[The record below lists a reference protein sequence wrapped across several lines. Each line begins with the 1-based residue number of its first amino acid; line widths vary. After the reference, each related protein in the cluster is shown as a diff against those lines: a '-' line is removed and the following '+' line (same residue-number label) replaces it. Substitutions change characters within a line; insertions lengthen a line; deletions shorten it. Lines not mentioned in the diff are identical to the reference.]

1 MPPGGEAD
9 PGARCALCHR
19 GAEAARRP
27 LLLGGVLASCGP
39 LLGPFHDGRQGRV
52 YVHRLCA
59 LWSPEVFQ
67 DGDRLRNVMAAVRR
81 GRQLSCSVC
90 GQKGATVGCRLDW
103 CPKTYHLHCA
113 AGGGCEFQTDGSW
126 VVSCP
131 AHRVNGKEAE
141 ARAAEVARIRRNNR
155 AMGGGVAGSRK
166 RMLEAGPGGA
176 PGMAAGAEA
185 QAAAPAPADH
195 DRDEEMFQRKQQRRL
210 ARDVAAL
217 APKVLG
223 GAETRGAGTCGAARG
238 WASVGGL
245 DHVVN
250 QLKEMVVLPLLYG
263 KDLQALHIQPPRGIL
278 LHGEPGTGKTHVV
291 RALAGALG
299 QAAGRPVTF
308 FSRKGADCLGKFHGD
323 AERTL
328 RILFEEASRKQ
339 PSIVFFDEIDG
350 LAPARGSR
358 ADPIHA
364 SVVSSLLCL
373 MDGVADRGQVIVV
386 GATNRPDAIDPALRR
401 PGRFDREVH
410 FPLPEMAA
418 RKAIFAVHTKH
429 WEHPPDESTLAF
441 LAGATHRYAGADIRA
456 LCSAAVL
463 CAVRERMPKGLP
475 EPTSGRGEGSL
486 QALRDS
492 CPRLNLDSLAVER
505 KHWQEALTQVAKP
518 CSNRS
523 LHSALSLDAQRRVP
537 WTWVPCLSGALVP
550 ALEWLASV
558 SPSASEAVRAVARA
572 GKEYSGLNGHSTVE
586 ATLERAGAVQNT
598 PAPSQA
604 PIQSVEGD
612 DRQGAGGRRDTSN
625 TGGSLGPTHVEDT
638 GRNRRTL
645 LVCGQ
650 DFGGQEDVACATLS
664 AAAGFS
670 DIHVASLPA
679 LLSAGNGDPA
689 VGAAQVATEAQQS
702 CKPGR
707 PSLIFLPKLETW
719 AFSEARLDESGGRDE
734 AADRVVENAL
744 GEAVKQGGTPLS
756 LCGTPQKGVTGR
768 GFEGIQDAQERS
780 WTKRSAPSPA
790 ARASPLVETGAIKKG
805 ENGVS
810 DGGGVAV
817 SVNVVLPAWKMFVQ
831 VISRP
836 CAGPLCLVATTS
848 VPAAAIP
855 EDVLHVFQ
863 GGGRGASSPPSLN
876 RTIEVAE
883 PSEEERQEVI
893 GRVAR
898 MVAHEFSLLFE
909 ALEQGEKMGS
919 AADEPVPL
927 GANATNNE
935 NGTADGVEEMPT
947 GTGDVG
953 RTEGTGPGEE
963 SQVDPALI
971 NVPDDVTPAPGTA
984 EPPAVKGEPAAQPPE
999 KKPRGRPPK
1008 GKVWDA
1014 PTGQW
1019 LAGEGM
1025 DIDGAE
1031 ESPEIVN
1038 DVDLGA
1044 GSGGLEQEV
1053 REEDEDVPPCC
1064 VCSARDGPN
1073 QILCMMPGCGRSA
1086 HPRCV
1091 KERRKSTT
1099 WMCALCAR
1107 PKLLEDRRREKMGE
1121 IEAAGLKWIGGS
1133 ILHDQRCAV
1142 ACSAEPSRSEWYG
1155 AADLAAV
1162 ATLAAQGG
1170 YVTHEDLAL
1179 ALRRAASIGQKAE
1192 HEALKHR
1199 GHALGQPR
1207 QDYSTRAA
1215 ALAGLLDTAEGW
1227 LYDLQKH
1234 LRTTG
1239 RTLLRE
1245 QRQEEIFAQASGKGS
1260 EDTPPQEPGGEE
1272 GAECPRGRRAPEKE
1286 ADPGKVAPL
1295 AALAGLSKEALA
1307 AALEAELRG
1316 GLQEALGP
1324 AWGLRAAE
1332 DAARCALA
1340 ESRAALLRRLRPAIP
1355 GGPGGGGGGPAA
1367 VRAAVRR
1374 ALAP

>member
-1 MPPGGEAD
+1 
-9 PGARCALCHR
+9 
-19 GAEAARRP
+19 
-27 LLLGGVLASCGP
+27 
-39 LLGPFHDGRQGRV
+39 
-52 YVHRLCA
+52 
-59 LWSPEVFQ
+59 
-67 DGDRLRNVMAAVRR
+67 MAAVRR

-155 AMGGGVAGSRK
+155 TMGGGVAGSRK

-176 PGMAAGAEA
+176 PGAEAGAEA

-223 GAETRGAGTCGAARG
+223 GAETRGAGACGAARG

-291 RALAGALG
+291 RALAGALE

-418 RKAIFAVHTKH
+418 RKAIFAVHTQH

-463 CAVRERMPKGLP
+463 CAVRERMPRGLP
-475 EPTSGRGEGSL
+475 EPAGRSEGEGSL

-492 CPRLNLDSLAVER
+492 CPQLDLDSLAVEM

-523 LHSALSLDAQRRVP
+523 LHSALSLDAQRRLP
-537 WTWVPCLSGALVP
+537 WAWVPCLSGALVP
-550 ALEWLASV
+550 ALEWLAGV

-572 GKEYSGLNGHSTVE
+572 GKENSDPSGKSTVE
-586 ATLERAGAVQNT
+586 TTLERAGAVQT
-598 PAPSQA
+598 APVPSQA
-604 PIQSVEGD
+604 PGQSREGD
-612 DRQGAGGRRDTSN
+612 DRQRAGSRRDASN
-625 TGGSLGPTHVEDT
+625 TGGGLGPTPVGDA

-650 DFGGQEDVACATLS
+650 EFGGQEDVACATLS

-670 DIHVASLPA
+670 EIYVASLPA

-689 VGAAQVATEAQQS
+689 VGAAQVATQARQS

-707 PSLIFLPKLETW
+707 PSLVFLPKLETW
-719 AFSEARLDESGGRDE
+719 AFSKVRLDGSDDCDE
-734 AADRVVENAL
+734 AAEGAVEDAL

-756 LCGTPQKGVTGR
+756 PCGTPQKGVTGR

-780 WTKRSAPSPA
+780 WAKRSAPSPA
-790 ARASPLVETGAIKKG
+790 TVPRASPLVETGAIKRG

-810 DGGGVAV
+810 DGDGVAV
-817 SVNVVLPAWKMFVQ
+817 SVNVVLPAWKMFMQ

-836 CAGPLCLVATTS
+836 CAGPLCLVATS
-848 VPAAAIP
+848 NVPAGAIP

-863 GGGRGASSPPSLN
+863 GSGRGASSSTSLN
-876 RTIEVAE
+876 LTIEVAE
-883 PSEEERQEVI
+883 PSQEERQKVI
-893 GRVAR
+893 GRVAQ

-909 ALEQGEKMGS
+909 ALQQGEKMGS
-919 AADEPVPL
+919 AADEPISL
-927 GANATNNE
+927 GVNATNNE
-935 NGTADGVEEMPT
+935 GGAADGVEETPA

-953 RTEGTGPGEE
+953 HTESTGPGEE
-963 SQVDPALI
+963 GRAEAALA
-971 NVPDDVTPAPGTA
+971 NVPNDVTPAPATT
-984 EPPAVKGEPAAQPPE
+984 EPPAVKGEPAAQPPA
-999 KKPRGRPPK
+999 KQPRGRPPK

-1019 LAGEGM
+1019 LAGDGM
-1025 DIDGAE
+1025 DIDGADE
-1031 ESPEIVN
+1031 APETVREMGS
-1038 DVDLGA
+1038 GA
-1044 GSGGLEQEV
+1044 GGGDLEQEM
-1053 REEDEDVPPCC
+1053 REEDEDAPPCC

-1073 QILCMMPGCGRSA
+1073 QIRCMMPGCGRSA

-1107 PKLLEDRRREKMGE
+1107 PKLLDDRRREKMGE

-1142 ACSAEPSRSEWYG
+1142 ACSAEPSRAEWYG
-1155 AADLAAV
+1155 VADLAAV

-1170 YVTHEDLAL
+1170 YMTHEDLAL

-1192 HEALKHR
+1192 LEALRNR
-1199 GHALGQPR
+1199 GLALGQPR

-1245 QRQEEIFAQASGKGS
+1245 QRQEEVFAQASGECL
-1260 EDTPPQEPGGEE
+1260 EDPPPQEPSGEE
-1272 GAECPRGRRAPEKE
+1272 DAEPPRGRRASEE
-1286 ADPGKVAPL
+1286 GVGPGRVMPFAT
-1295 AALAGLSKEALA
+1295 LAGLSKEGLA

-1332 DAARCALA
+1332 DATRCALA
-1340 ESRAALLRRLRPAIP
+1340 ESRAALLRRLRPAAP
-1355 GGPGGGGGGPAA
+1355 GGPGGGGGPAA

-1374 ALAP
+1374 ALAPNAPDAPQT